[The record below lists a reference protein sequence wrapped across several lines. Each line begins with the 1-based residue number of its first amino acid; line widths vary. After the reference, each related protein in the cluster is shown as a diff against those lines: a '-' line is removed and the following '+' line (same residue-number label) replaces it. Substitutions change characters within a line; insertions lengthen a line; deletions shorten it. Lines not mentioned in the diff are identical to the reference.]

1 MPCNTMYCSA
11 IIAMHCNALQ
21 CNAVQCNALQCITMY
36 CSAIIAMH
44 CNALPCNAVQCNALS
59 CNAMQ
64 CNAML
69 LSVAGQVNTPT
80 QFVVDLNGVQGQ
92 VNAKVVAPSG
102 TESDAT
108 LQQTEPGNWVSS
120 LHG

>member
-1 MPCNTMYCSA
+1 
-11 IIAMHCNALQ
+11 
-21 CNAVQCNALQCITMY
+21 
-36 CSAIIAMH
+36 
-44 CNALPCNAVQCNALS
+44 
-59 CNAMQ
+59 MQ